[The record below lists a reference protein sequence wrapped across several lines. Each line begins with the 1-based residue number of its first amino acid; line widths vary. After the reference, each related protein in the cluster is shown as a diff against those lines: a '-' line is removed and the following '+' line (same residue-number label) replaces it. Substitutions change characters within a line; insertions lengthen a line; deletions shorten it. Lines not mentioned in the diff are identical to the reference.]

1 MHGKSFL
8 AASLCGWNE
17 KQQCFCKG
25 RSLSSRDKEPACPLN
40 QGALNTYSRDSFQP
54 SPCLQATLR
63 SEIRAKLFLAT
74 RLTQIQA
81 TALKRNKNEGMLVCI
96 VQGATVLISRREKLN
111 SIVLDFFAP

>member
-1 MHGKSFL
+1 MHGKSFSRCL
-8 AASLCGWNE
+8 PLRTDRNAE
-17 KQQCFCKG
+17 CFCKG